1 MQKQTV
7 RRININLTAKEERA
21 LDEIKT
27 EYITRNWKP
36 VEGDIIREAIKLYC
50 LEQTGINVDNIKNP

>member
-7 RRININLTAKEERA
+7 RRININITAKEEKA
-21 LDEIKT
+21 LDEIKV
-27 EYITRNWKP
+27 EYINRNWKP